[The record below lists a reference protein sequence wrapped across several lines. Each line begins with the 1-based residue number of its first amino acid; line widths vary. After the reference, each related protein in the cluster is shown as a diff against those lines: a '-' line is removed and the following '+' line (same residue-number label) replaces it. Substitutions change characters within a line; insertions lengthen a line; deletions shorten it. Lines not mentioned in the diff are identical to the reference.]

1 MLRHHLVFRRCL
13 MVVVAGLGVF
23 AEGTFA
29 EAAKPIGR
37 FLEVKGD
44 VRVLDVS
51 GKPRPAEV
59 FGSVYADESLGLSAD
74 ASVVISFRS
83 GACERIS
90 EVATATLKES
100 GVEPITAAKPLKLP
114 PKAKK
119 LIGESLVE
127 LDKNTGGVTV
137 TRSAVPVRPP
147 TIDVSPIVGSTVL
160 TSKPMF
166 AWPVRKDAKSYE
178 LILKGARG
186 DKRLWGTDTKANRA
200 EYSGSE
206 KLKEDKEYRWEVFV
220 TLAEGKVEPLC
231 NGSFRIGTTETR
243 EAAAGLVEL
252 ADDSEPP
259 LVALAAIRLEELG
272 LFAEAIQ
279 QYERLIKLAP
289 RRAEFPAALSE
300 LYDKAGRTA
309 EAAKSR
315 ELAKQLG
322 FSFATKTA
330 PNAKPA
336 GQE

>member
-1 MLRHHLVFRRCL
+1 MLRHHQLFRRCL
-13 MVVVAGLGVF
+13 MVVVTGLCVF
-23 AEGTFA
+23 AGGTFA

-51 GKPRPAEV
+51 GKPRAAEV
-59 FGSVYADESLGLSAD
+59 FGSVYADESLELAAD

-83 GACERIS
+83 GVCERIS
-90 EVATATLKES
+90 DVATATLKES
-100 GVEPITAAKPLKLP
+100 GVEPVTAAKPLKLP
-114 PKAKK
+114 AKAKK
-119 LIGESLVE
+119 LIGESLTE
-127 LDKNTGGVTV
+127 LDKSSGGVTV
-137 TRSAVPVRPP
+137 TRSEVPVRPP

-160 TSKPMF
+160 TLKPTF
-166 AWPVRKDAKSYE
+166 AWPVRQGAKSYE

-186 DKRLWGTDTKANRA
+186 DKRLWGTDTKANRVD
-200 EYSGSE
+200 YSGSE
-206 KLKEDKEYRWEVFV
+206 NLKEDKEYRWEVFA

-243 EAAAGLVEL
+243 EAAAGLLEL
-252 ADDSEPP
+252 AEDSEPP
-259 LVALAAIRLEELG
+259 LVALAAIRLEEFG

-322 FSFATKTA
+322 FSFAKKTA